1 MSRGIFKLDRAGVR
15 QLMKSDEMQA
25 VVKEYADDAAA
36 SLGSGYE
43 VDVRRGKKR
52 VNAAIYPVSDKAK
65 HDNYAHNTI
74 LKAVFGK

>member
-43 VDVRRGKKR
+43 VNTRRGKR
-52 VNAAIYPVSDKAK
+52 RANAEIRAVSYKARR
-65 HDNYAHNTI
+65 DNLKKNTI

>member
-43 VDVRRGKKR
+43 VDVRRGKNR
-52 VNAAIYPVSDKAK
+52 VNAAIYPVSGKAK
-65 HDNYAHNTI
+65 HDNYARNTI